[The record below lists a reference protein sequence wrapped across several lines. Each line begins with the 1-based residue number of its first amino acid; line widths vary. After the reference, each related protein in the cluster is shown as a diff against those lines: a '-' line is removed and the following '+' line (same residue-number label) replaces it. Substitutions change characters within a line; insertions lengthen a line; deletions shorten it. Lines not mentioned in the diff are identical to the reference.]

1 MYIYVDV
8 ILFYFCVYI
17 VFGFIFMVKNDWGSP
32 VNDETFVDKDLWEK
46 KYVSTGTRVKNKVQI
61 SCYIQ
66 FTVA

>member
-1 MYIYVDV
+1 
-8 ILFYFCVYI
+8 
-17 VFGFIFMVKNDWGSP
+17 MVKNDWGSP